1 MYLFAGMVLVNK
13 LGILDIFITFSL
25 KKPFVS
31 LQPNYGQICLYG
43 CVYEDSYWPII
54 EAII

>member
-13 LGILDIFITFSL
+13 LGVLDIFITFSL